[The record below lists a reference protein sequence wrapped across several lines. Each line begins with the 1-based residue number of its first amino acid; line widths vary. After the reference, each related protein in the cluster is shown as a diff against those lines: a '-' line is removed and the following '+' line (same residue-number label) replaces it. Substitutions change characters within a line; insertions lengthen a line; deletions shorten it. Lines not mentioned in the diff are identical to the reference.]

1 MSILLAWCD
10 PRAIAHIYEKAITN
24 KCMNSRG

>member
-10 PRAIAHIYEKAITN
+10 PRAIAYIYEKAITN
-24 KCMNSRG
+24 KWMNSRG

>member
-1 MSILLAWCD
+1 MSILLARCD
-10 PRAIAHIYEKAITN
+10 PRAIAYIYEKAITN